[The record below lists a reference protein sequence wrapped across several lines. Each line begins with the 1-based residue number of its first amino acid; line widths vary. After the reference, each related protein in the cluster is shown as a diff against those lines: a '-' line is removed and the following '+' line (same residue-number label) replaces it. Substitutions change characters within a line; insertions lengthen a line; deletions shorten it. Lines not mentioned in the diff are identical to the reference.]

1 MQFIRKGGKSVN
13 LKRICLV
20 GSIALILLQ
29 GQVKAYTEKN
39 ITEYTN
45 GLVTTVQG
53 TISEENQILQDYA
66 KDIVIDGKTY
76 TTSSVERNELSDNVK
91 MESKQK
97 VEVLNTNNKEKIR
110 KHFGNTYLFEDKEY
124 KGELPITDIQIRTI
138 DQGSYEEIDEK
149 KINFNN
155 YSQNDLIKIAK
166 EITLNNK
173 TYYLINVDWKPER
186 VQVIDNQEVPITYQG
201 TMKYQTVLTK
211 KNPNKYEVTVTYSG
225 EVSKKDTV
233 YEYSILY
240 QPVEIPEV
248 IEEKEEINIV
258 PIIISGLGIGIVVLL
273 VFLGLGNIKVY
284 NKTDKGNKLIG
295 KFRINKDKKIIDIT
309 KYQYKTSSNIYCLK
323 LNNSLYR
330 QMKGKPIYLQVRQI
344 KKLIYINAQ
353 YVEVII

>member
-1 MQFIRKGGKSVN
+1 MN
-13 LKRICLV
+13 LKKICLV

-29 GQVKAYTEKN
+29 GQVKAYEEKDV
-39 ITEYTN
+39 TEYTN
-45 GLVTTVQG
+45 GIVTTVQG
-53 TISEENQILQDYA
+53 TIAEENQILQDYA
-66 KDIVIDGKTY
+66 KDIVIDGIPY
-76 TTSSVERNELSDNVK
+76 TTSSVERNELSDNIK
-91 MESKQK
+91 TESKQK
-97 VEVLNTNNKEKIR
+97 VEVLNTNNEEKIR
-110 KHFGNTYLFEDKEY
+110 NYFGNTYLVEDEEY

-155 YSQNDLIKIAK
+155 YSQNDLIEISK
-166 EITLNNK
+166 EITLNNN
-173 TYYLINVDWKPER
+173 TYYLINVDWKAEK

-201 TMKYQTVLTK
+201 TMIYQTVLTK
-211 KNPNKYEVTVTYSG
+211 KNPSKYEITVTYSG

-248 IEEKEEINIV
+248 IEEKEEINVV
-258 PIIISGLGIGIVVLL
+258 PIIISGLGIGIVALL

-330 QMKGKPIYLQVRQI
+330 QMKGKPIYLQVGQI
-344 KKLIYINAQ
+344 KKLVYINAQ
-353 YVEVII
+353 YVEIII

>member
-1 MQFIRKGGKSVN
+1 MN
-13 LKRICLV
+13 LKKVCLL

-29 GQVKAYTEKN
+29 GQVKAYEEKN

-45 GLVTTVQG
+45 GIVTTVQG
-53 TISEENQILQDYA
+53 TISEESEIVQDYA
-66 KDIVIDGKTY
+66 KDIIVNGKPY
-76 TTSSVERNELSDNVK
+76 TTSSVERNEFSDNIK
-91 MESKQK
+91 TESKQK
-97 VEVLNTNNKEKIR
+97 VEVLNTNNEEKIR
-110 KHFGNTYLFEDKEY
+110 SYFGNTYLFEDEEY

-155 YSQNDLIKIAK
+155 YSQNDLIEIAK

-173 TYYLINVDWKPER
+173 TYYLINVNWKAEKAE
-186 VQVIDNQEVPITYQG
+186 VIDNQEVPKTYQG
-201 TMKYQTVLTK
+201 TMIYQTVLTK
-211 KNPNKYEVTVTYSG
+211 KNPSKYEVTVTYSG
-225 EVSKKDTV
+225 NVSKKDTI

-248 IEEKEEINIV
+248 VEEKEEINIV
-258 PIIISGLGIGIVVLL
+258 PIIISGLGIGIVALL
-273 VFLGLGNIKVY
+273 VFLGLENIKVY

-330 QMKGKPIYLQVRQI
+330 QIKGKPIYLQVGQI
-344 KKLIYINAQ
+344 KKLVYINAQ
-353 YVEVII
+353 YVEIII

>member
-1 MQFIRKGGKSVN
+1 MNFKK
-13 LKRICLV
+13 ICLV

-29 GQVKAYTEKN
+29 GQVRAYEEKDV
-39 ITEYTN
+39 TEYTN
-45 GLVTTVQG
+45 GIVTTVQG
-53 TISEENQILQDYA
+53 TIAEENQILQDYA
-66 KDIVIDGKTY
+66 KNIVIDGIPY
-76 TTSSVERNELSDNVK
+76 TTSSVERNELSDNIK
-91 MESKQK
+91 TESKQK
-97 VEVLNTNNKEKIR
+97 VGVLNTNNEEKIR
-110 KHFGNTYLFEDKEY
+110 SHFGNTYLVEDEEY

-173 TYYLINVDWKPER
+173 TYYLINVDWKAEK

-201 TMKYQTVLTK
+201 TMIYQTVLTK
-211 KNPNKYEVTVTYSG
+211 KNPSKYEITVTYSG

-248 IEEKEEINIV
+248 IEEKEEINVV
-258 PIIISGLGIGIVVLL
+258 PIIISGLGIGIVALL

-330 QMKGKPIYLQVRQI
+330 QMKGKPIYLQVGQI
-344 KKLIYINAQ
+344 KKLVYINAQ
-353 YVEVII
+353 YVEIII